1 MIRFAQGFARLLDPT
16 LSSKGWG
23 MRRRSFNGWK
33 MFGQFSFQTGSNPT
47 PGVEQSKWKH
57 NTRRGALTLRFK
69 NEQFTAIAVV

>member
-1 MIRFAQGFARLLDPT
+1 
-16 LSSKGWG
+16 